1 MLMNIVVLGATG
13 GIGAKLSLSLS
24 EDNNLFLGS
33 RDQQKFQNLKDEIR
47 YNQINSKKIGGSQ
60 VDVTDF
66 DSIKNFIDESNNF
79 LGSIDCII
87 NCVGSLLLKPAHAT
101 SLDDLNNVFSTN
113 LFSCFGVLKF
123 GFPYLK
129 KNGGS
134 VLFFSSAAAKVGL
147 KNHEAIS
154 SAKAAISALALTA
167 SATYANYNIRVNAI
181 APGLVD
187 TPLTE
192 KIVNNK
198 MSLDYSK
205 NLHGLKRIGKPEN
218 FIPIVKSVI
227 DKNSDW
233 ITGQT
238 ICVDGGLSNV
248 K

>member
-1 MLMNIVVLGATG
+1 MNIVVIGATG
-13 GIGAKLSLSLS
+13 GIGSKLSLNLS

-33 RDQQKFQNLKDEIR
+33 RDQQKFLNLKDEIK

>member
-1 MLMNIVVLGATG
+1 MNIVLLGATG
-13 GIGAKLSLSLS
+13 GIGRKLSSGLA
-24 EDNNLFLGS
+24 EDNNLFFGS
-33 RDQQKFQNLKDEIR
+33 RELDKVVHLKSDIENNQVNFKNL
-47 YNQINSKKIGGSQ
+47 GGSQ

-66 DSIKNFIDESNNF
+66 DSIKIFLDESNKF

-101 SLDDLNNVFSTN
+101 SIDDLNNVFSTN
-113 LFSCFGVLKF
+113 LFSCFGILKF
-123 GFPYLK
+123 GFPYMK
-129 KNGGS
+129 QHGGS
-134 VLFFSSAAAKVGL
+134 ILFFSSAAAKVGL

-181 APGLVD
+181 APGLVE

-192 KIVNNK
+192 KIVSNK

-218 FIPIVKSVI
+218 FIPIVKSLI
-227 DKNSDW
+227 DKQSDW

>member
-1 MLMNIVVLGATG
+1 MNIVVIGATG
-13 GIGAKLSLSLS
+13 GIGSKLSLNLS

-33 RDQQKFQNLKDEIR
+33 RDQQKFLNLKDEIK

-218 FIPIVKSVI
+218 FIPIVRSVI

>member
-1 MLMNIVVLGATG
+1 MNIVLLGATG
-13 GIGAKLSLSLS
+13 GIGRKLSSGLA
-24 EDNNLFLGS
+24 EDNNLFFGS
-33 RDQQKFQNLKDEIR
+33 RELDKVVQLKSDIENNQVNFKNL
-47 YNQINSKKIGGSQ
+47 GGSQ

-66 DSIKNFIDESNNF
+66 DSIKIFLDESNNF

-101 SLDDLNNVFSTN
+101 SIDDLNNVFSTN
-113 LFSCFGVLKF
+113 LFSCFGILKF
-123 GFPYLK
+123 GFPYMK
-129 KNGGS
+129 QNGGS
-134 VLFFSSAAAKVGL
+134 ILFFSSAAAKVGL

-181 APGLVD
+181 APGLVE

-192 KIVNNK
+192 KIVSNK

-218 FIPIVKSVI
+218 FIPIVKSLI
-227 DKNSDW
+227 DKQSDW

>member
-1 MLMNIVVLGATG
+1 MNIVVLGATG

-33 RDQQKFQNLKDEIR
+33 RDQQKFLNLQDEIK

-218 FIPIVKSVI
+218 FIPIVRSVI

>member
-1 MLMNIVVLGATG
+1 
-13 GIGAKLSLSLS
+13 
-24 EDNNLFLGS
+24 LGS
-33 RDQQKFQNLKDEIR
+33 RDEKKFLNLKNLIECE
-47 YNQINSKKIGGSQ
+47 QSNSTKLGGSQ
-60 VDVTDF
+60 LDVTDF
-66 DSIKNFIDESNNF
+66 ESIKNFLDESNNF

-87 NCVGSLLLKPAHAT
+87 NCVGSLLLKPAHTT
-101 SLDDLNNVFSTN
+101 SLDDLNNVFATN

-154 SAKAAISALALTA
+154 SAKAGISALAMTA
-167 SATYANYNIRVNAI
+167 SSTYANYNIRVNAI

-205 NLHGLKRIGKPEN
+205 NLHGLKRIGRPEN
-218 FIPIVKSVI
+218 FIPIVRSII

>member
-1 MLMNIVVLGATG
+1 MNIVLLGATG
-13 GIGAKLSLSLS
+13 GIGRKLSLGLS
-24 EDNNLFLGS
+24 GANNLFLGS
-33 RDQQKFQNLKDEIR
+33 REEGKFLELKNEIE
-47 YNQINSKKIGGSQ
+47 NSQINYKKVSGAQI
-60 VDVTDF
+60 DVTDF
-66 DSIKNFIDESNNF
+66 DSIKKFLDDSNKF

-87 NCVGSLLLKPAHAT
+87 NCVGSLLLKPAHTT

-167 SATYANYNIRVNAI
+167 SATYASYNIRVNAI
-181 APGLVD
+181 APGLVE

-192 KIVNNK
+192 KIVSNK

-218 FIPIVKSVI
+218 FIPIVKSLI
-227 DKNSDW
+227 DSRSDW

>member
-1 MLMNIVVLGATG
+1 MNIVVLGATG
-13 GIGAKLSLSLS
+13 GIGAKLSLNLS

-33 RDQQKFQNLKDEIR
+33 RDQQKFLNLKDEIK

-66 DSIKNFIDESNNF
+66 DSIKNFLDESNNF

-87 NCVGSLLLKPAHAT
+87 NCVGSLLLKPAHTT

-218 FIPIVKSVI
+218 FIPIVRSLI
-227 DKNSDW
+227 DKHSDW

>member
-1 MLMNIVVLGATG
+1 MNIVVLGATG

-33 RDQQKFQNLKDEIR
+33 RDQQKFLNLKDEIK

-218 FIPIVKSVI
+218 FIPIVRSVI

>member
-1 MLMNIVVLGATG
+1 MNIVVLGATG
-13 GIGAKLSLSLS
+13 GIGSKLSLNLS

-218 FIPIVKSVI
+218 FIPIVRSIIHKQ
-227 DKNSDW
+227 SDW

>member
-1 MLMNIVVLGATG
+1 MNIVVLGAAG
-13 GIGAKLSLSLS
+13 GIGAKLSLNLS
-24 EDNNLFLGS
+24 EDNNLFLGY
-33 RDQQKFQNLKDEIR
+33 RDQQKFLNLKDEIK

-66 DSIKNFIDESNNF
+66 DSIQNFIDESNKF

-87 NCVGSLLLKPAHAT
+87 NCAGSLLLKPAHAT

-113 LFSCFGVLKF
+113 LFSCFGALKF

-192 KIVNNK
+192 KIINNK

-205 NLHGLKRIGKPEN
+205 NLHGLKRIGKPKN
-218 FIPIVKSVI
+218 FIPIVRSVI
-227 DKNSDW
+227 DKDSDW

>member
-1 MLMNIVVLGATG
+1 MNIVVLGATG
-13 GIGAKLSLSLS
+13 GIGSKLSLNLS

-60 VDVTDF
+60 VNVTDF

-134 VLFFSSAAAKVGL
+134 VLFFSSAAAKVCL

-218 FIPIVKSVI
+218 FIPIVRSIIHKQ
-227 DKNSDW
+227 SDW

>member
-1 MLMNIVVLGATG
+1 MNIVVLGAAG
-13 GIGAKLSLSLS
+13 GIGAKLSLNLS
-24 EDNNLFLGS
+24 EDNNLFLGY
-33 RDQQKFQNLKDEIR
+33 RDQQKFLNLKDEIK

-66 DSIKNFIDESNNF
+66 DSIQNFIDESNKF

-87 NCVGSLLLKPAHAT
+87 NCVGSLLLKPTHAT

-205 NLHGLKRIGKPEN
+205 NLHGLKRIGKPKN
-218 FIPIVKSVI
+218 FIPIVRSVI
-227 DKNSDW
+227 DKDSDW

>member
-1 MLMNIVVLGATG
+1 MNIVLLGATG
-13 GIGAKLSLSLS
+13 GIGRKLSLSLS
-24 EDNNLFLGS
+24 GANNLFLGS
-33 RDQQKFQNLKDEIR
+33 REEGKFLELKNEIE
-47 YNQINSKKIGGSQ
+47 NSQINYKKVSGAQI
-60 VDVTDF
+60 DVTDF
-66 DSIKNFIDESNNF
+66 DSIKKFLDDSNKF

-87 NCVGSLLLKPAHAT
+87 NCVGSLLLKPAHTT

-167 SATYANYNIRVNAI
+167 SATYASYHIRVNAI
-181 APGLVD
+181 APGLVE

-192 KIVNNK
+192 KIVSNK

-218 FIPIVKSVI
+218 FIPIVKSLI
-227 DKNSDW
+227 DSRSDW